1 MDGVELVF
9 LGVGC
14 RGESEQQQ
22 DRYGEADADRKGI
35 CAQIAAGIAD
45 RIAAKARAHRGF
57 RRSGF

>member
-1 MDGVELVF
+1 MDCVELVF
-9 LGVGC
+9 LSVGW
-14 RGESEQQQ
+14 RGESEQKK
-22 DRYGEADADRKGI
+22 DGYGEADADRKVI